1 MNPMKS
7 VVVFPENRDTK
18 SIYQSYANMTDSVL
32 YFKDKNKSSLA
43 SLMEQDFDLY
53 IMEIMQPV
61 MSEIEFVDQ
70 VYSLV
75 KPRPIIV
82 ISSYFYDT
90 RDIVFGDKIQG
101 FILKPFEHEK
111 LAEAVAAIA
120 PLPVEEVVAPKAVEV
135 QEAVVPEITAKVDQV
150 VQESKKLSVLLEIS
164 RSLNSI
170 TDFDELLHRI
180 IVLSADTLNAERAT
194 LFIVDK
200 KKKQLWSRTGIGLE
214 KQEIRIPIDSGI
226 AGEVALQGE
235 AQIIDDPY
243 HHPKFNKDVDI
254 KTGFTTR
261 NILCMPMKNIN
272 GEVLGVFQILNKKDG
287 QFTKADQ
294 VFLNAMAASTGIAIE
309 NALLRDQMKQQ
320 LKEIKESYDD
330 LYIAQNQILKESR
343 FSIFSEMSAYVRSV
357 LQDNSQMTDP
367 MKELKRLYAFDVQ
380 IKQSVGKIQDAYD
393 TLLQRVNLYMD
404 AKKEELFK

>member
-1 MNPMKS
+1 MNSMKS
-7 VVVFPENRDTK
+7 VLVFPENRETK

-32 YFKDKNKSSLA
+32 FFKEKNKTALA
-43 SLMEQDFDLY
+43 SLMEQVYDLY
-53 IMEIMQPV
+53 IIEIMQPV

-101 FILKPFEHEK
+101 FIMKPFDLDK
-111 LAEAVAAIA
+111 VLDVVRGLAPMPEVIPAAVAAPA
-120 PLPVEEVVAPKAVEV
+120 VHPVEVA
-135 QEAVVPEITAKVDQV
+135 TKVDKV
-150 VQESKKLSVLLEIS
+150 MQESKKLSVLLEIS

-180 IVLSADTLNAERAT
+180 IVLAADTLDAERAT

-226 AGEVALQGE
+226 AGEVALSGQE
-235 AQIIDDPY
+235 QIIDDPY
-243 HHPKFNKDVDI
+243 NHPKFNKDVDI
-254 KTGFTTR
+254 KTGFKTR
-261 NILCMPMKNIN
+261 NILCMPMKNIS
-272 GEVLGVFQILNKKDG
+272 GEVLGVFQILNKKEG

-294 VFLNAMAASTGIAIE
+294 LFLNGMAANTGIAIE
-309 NALLRDQMKQQ
+309 NALLHAQMKQQ

-330 LYIAQNQILKESR
+330 LYIAQNQILKEGR
-343 FSIFSEMSAYVRSV
+343 FATFSEVGASIQAI
-357 LQDNSQMTDP
+357 LHNNEPLTDTLR
-367 MKELKRLYAFDVQ
+367 ELKRQYAFDVQ
-380 IKQSVGKIQDAYD
+380 IKQSVGKIQDEFSGII
-393 TLLQRVNLYMD
+393 QKVNMYLET
-404 AKKEELFK
+404 KRSELFK